1 MGLDITLAVVIPDFV
16 VVAELSADFTMNH
29 VGGLDWPRSPHLL
42 LPDTINSDHMIDN
55 YHSHSCSVGF
65 KVVAKTDFDRNINV
79 RIDAIVASSSS
90 FGLKL
95 S

>member
-55 YHSHSCSVGF
+55 YHSHNCF
-65 KVVAKTDFDRNINV
+65 KDFTAATKTDFNRNIIV
-79 RIDAIVASSSS
+79 RVDGTAVGSS
-90 FGLKL
+90 FDLKL
-95 S
+95 G

>member
-1 MGLDITLAVVIPDFV
+1 MGLDITLAIVIPDFV

-29 VGGLDWPRSPHLL
+29 VGGLNWPRSPHLL
-42 LPDTINSDHMIDN
+42 LPNTINSDHMIDN

-65 KVVAKTDFDRNINV
+65 AVVTKTDFDRNIIIQV
-79 RIDAIVASSSS
+79 DGIVTSCS